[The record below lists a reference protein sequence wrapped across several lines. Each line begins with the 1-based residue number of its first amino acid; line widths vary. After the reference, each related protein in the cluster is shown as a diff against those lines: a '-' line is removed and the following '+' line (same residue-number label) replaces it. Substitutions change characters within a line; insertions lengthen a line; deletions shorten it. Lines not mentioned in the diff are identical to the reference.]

1 MLNFRII
8 GLVLLATCAVG
19 VLAEEAA
26 DNVQELDERTG
37 LPVLTPEQLK
47 NYQFENPVD
56 WKKPEIEE
64 LSLGQQFVLDS
75 GRQQMRDLIQQKLGV
90 MSMQGDLTDLK
101 VLQQV
106 IDRDLLDKDDVKG
119 WQNLGILFGD
129 VLANQ
134 LDLSWVAYEDE
145 LGESKALRWKKT
157 LNFVFPIT
165 MLSRR
170 KQFNQDID
178 IQALYDKIEGE
189 IEVFAEIERQLKNTY
204 QPSREKSVLEVD
216 P

>member
-1 MLNFRII
+1 M
-8 GLVLLATCAVG
+8 CSS
-19 VLAEEAA
+19 
-26 DNVQELDERTG
+26 DLD
-37 LPVLTPEQLK
+37 QLK

-56 WKKPEIEE
+56 WKKPDVEE

-90 MSMQGDLTDLK
+90 MSMEGTLTDLK

-106 IDRDLLDKDDVKG
+106 VDRDLLDDDDVKG

-129 VLANQ
+129 ILANQ
-134 LDLSWVAYEDE
+134 LDLNWVAYEDE
-145 LGESKALRWKKT
+145 LGASKALRWKKT

-170 KQFNQDID
+170 KQFNQEID
-178 IQALYDKIEGE
+178 IPALYEKIEGE
-189 IEVFAEIERQLKNTY
+189 IEMFAEIERQLKNSY
-204 QPSREKSVLEVD
+204 QPSQEKSVLDVD